1 MRIQVLQHV
10 DFENPGAIADWAA
23 TKGASLVATRL
34 YRRNTFPAITDF
46 DFLVVMGGPMGIG
59 DTEKYPWLV
68 QEKSFLKEALAA
80 GKKILGI
87 CLGSQLLAEALGA
100 GVYPNRQKEIGWF
113 PIQKEAF
120 SPKAVLNLFAENT
133 LPAFHW
139 HGDTFDLPA
148 GASLLF
154 SSEATRHQAFVW
166 DNRVFALQFHW
177 EVKPENIRLL
187 LENGASDLAGGGP
200 FVQSPEKMLAFDAL
214 FSEAQKNLFLLL
226 DHIVSV

>member
-1 MRIQVLQHV
+1 MKVHILQHV
-10 DFENPGAIADWAA
+10 GFETPGTIAQWAEIREA
-23 TKGASLVATRL
+23 TVTVTRL
-34 YRRNTFPAITDF
+34 YRGEALPAMAGF

-59 DTEKYPWLV
+59 DTDRYPWLV
-68 QEKSFLKEALAA
+68 QEKSFLKAALAA
-80 GKKILGI
+80 GKKILGV

-100 GVYPNRQKEIGWF
+100 KVYPNRHKEIGWF

-120 SPKAVLNLFAENT
+120 SPHAVLALFAENT
-133 LPAFHW
+133 LSAFHW

-177 EVKPENIRLL
+177 EVTRENVQLL
-187 LENGASDLAGGGP
+187 LKNAASDLAGGGP
-200 FVQSPEKMLAFDAL
+200 FVQPPEKMLAFGSL
-214 FSEAQKNLFLLL
+214 FSEARKNLFLLL
-226 DHIVSV
+226 DHISSV